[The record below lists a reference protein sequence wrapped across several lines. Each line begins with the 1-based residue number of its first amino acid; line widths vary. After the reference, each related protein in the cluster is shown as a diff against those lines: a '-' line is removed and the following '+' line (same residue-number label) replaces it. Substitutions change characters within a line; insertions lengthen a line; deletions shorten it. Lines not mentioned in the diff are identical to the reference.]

1 MKISREARRQAREL
15 FDLAMVNGR
24 LDNDRVRRIADGV
37 VGSHVRETVPLLK
50 EFSRLVRLETERHH
64 AIVESAAPL
73 SPDQQRDF
81 EKNLRSRFGAV
92 SAEFRLDPSLIAGVR
107 VKIGSDV
114 WDGSVQAR
122 LQALQ
127 QIA

>member
-37 VGSHVRETVPLLK
+37 AGSHVRETVPLLK
-50 EFSRLVRLETERHH
+50 EFARLVRLEAERHH
-64 AIVESAAPL
+64 AIVESAAALP
-73 SPDQQRDF
+73 PDQERDF
-81 EKNLRSRFGAV
+81 EKNLRSRFGDIT
-92 SAEFRLDPSLIAGVR
+92 AEFRLNPSLIAGVR